1 MESNSPDTTLRYSA
15 KIRRQKHSRTALQDY
30 LRAVRRHLI
39 LSVIAATV
47 VSTYYF
53 IKRSSDTPLYKSV
66 AIVIYDPS
74 KANLDKTTVFA
85 GVGGQLPTTIL
96 LRNYLTELK
105 SNSFRQRIIETLTDE
120 EIALIRN
127 NEGDALT
134 ERSDNLHQVIADANR
149 INLAAGNIFQFEFHH
164 PKPEAAAFLAN
175 RFSDE
180 LQSYL
185 LERSRLGNAA
195 TLRFLKSQSE
205 ELKLKVER
213 SELEI
218 QRYRQE
224 RHLVS
229 LEESQNLIVA
239 RMKDLSR
246 DLHAAKMLA
255 LAKDAD
261 LDRVRTALGDTDEL
275 EKIPAVSAT
284 DPLPQLLKT
293 RDDLQAERS
302 ILQIRYGKNHPK
314 MIENQSRLDAAQ
326 NEIETAVQKIAS
338 DLIARQEILQERV
351 ERLQSALREAEN
363 EALEL
368 DVLAIEYNVL
378 RRKLETD
385 KRLFSEVHR
394 QLNEAMIQSQISSS
408 DLKMVDRAWAASNP
422 FSPNNKQI
430 AAISGILF
438 ALTVTTLPYLIE
450 RLDTR
455 LKAIDEVESALG
467 VPFLGEIYRFP
478 KKAMT
483 PRGLSPM
490 GMESS
495 MRESFRQVQS
505 HILMA
510 IPDLR
515 SARVI
520 IVTSAVPGEGKS
532 FFATHLAASFAQH
545 NYKTLL
551 IDCDFRKPSLLGAVQ
566 SPTTTLPNGLFH
578 AADISQKL
586 KVIGREKPSSDAT
599 ELIESPLLQ
608 YQLQD
613 ARKTHEFVIIDTPP
627 SGLFPDAALLA
638 RFADYILFIN
648 VLGHQRISHLNGIL
662 GRLENSKAELLGLIA
677 NKVPPKLSKQP
688 NEYRYANYNKYAQYY
703 NKPQHHDMPTT

>member
-1 MESNSPDTTLRYSA
+1 MESNSPDIPRRPDA
-15 KIRRQKHSRTALQDY
+15 KIRRRKQSRTVLQDY

-39 LSVIAATV
+39 LSIIAATV
-47 VSTYYF
+47 VSAYYV

-120 EIALIRN
+120 EIALIRT
-127 NEGDALT
+127 NEDNIRV
-134 ERSDNLHQVIADANR
+134 EQNDNLHQVIADANR

-175 RFSDE
+175 RFSEE

-195 TLRFLKSQSE
+195 TLRFLRTQSE

-284 DPLPQLLKT
+284 EPLPHLLKT
-293 RDDLQAERS
+293 REDLQAERS

-314 MIENQSRLDAAQ
+314 MIENQSRLNATRS
-326 NEIETAVQKIAS
+326 EIETAVQKIAS
-338 DLIARQEILQERV
+338 DLIAKQEILQARV

-385 KRLFSEVHR
+385 KRLFSDVHR
-394 QLNEAMIQSQISSS
+394 QLNEALIQSQVSSS
-408 DLKMVDRAWAASNP
+408 DLKMVDRAWAASSP
-422 FSPNNKQI
+422 FSPNKKQI
-430 AAISGILF
+430 FAISGLLF
-438 ALTVTTLPYLIE
+438 LLTTTALPYLIE
-450 RLDTR
+450 RMDTR
-455 LKAIDEVESALG
+455 LKSIDDVESALG
-467 VPFLGEIYRFP
+467 VPFLGEINRFP
-478 KKAMT
+478 NKMMA
-483 PRGLSPM
+483 PNGLSPM
-490 GMESS
+490 EMESS

-551 IDCDFRKPSLLGAVQ
+551 IDCDFRKPSLVASLQ
-566 SPTTTLPNGLFH
+566 HRKTLQNNGLFH
-578 AADISQKL
+578 VADMSQKL
-586 KVIGREKPSSDAT
+586 KILGRDKPSRDAT
-599 ELIESPLLQ
+599 ELIESPELQ
-608 YQLQD
+608 RHLQE
-613 ARKTHEFVIIDTPP
+613 ARKAHEFVIIDTPP

-648 VLGHQRISHLNGIL
+648 ELGHQRISNLNGIL

-688 NEYRYANYNKYAQYY
+688 NAYRYANYSKYAQYY
-703 NKPQHHDMPTT
+703 NKTEAS

>member
-1 MESNSPDTTLRYSA
+1 MESDSSDKDQRRSA
-15 KIRRQKHSRTALQDY
+15 KLRSHKQRHTPLQDY
-30 LRAVRRHLI
+30 LRALRQHLI
-39 LSVIAATV
+39 LSIVAATV
-47 VSTYYF
+47 SSAYYAV
-53 IKRSSDTPLYKSV
+53 KRSSDTPLYKSV

-74 KANLDKTTVFA
+74 KANSDKATVFA

-105 SNSFRQRIIETLTDE
+105 SNSFRQRIIDTLTDE
-120 EIALIRN
+120 EITLITLDEDETSGERN
-127 NEGDALT
+127 
-134 ERSDNLHQVIADANR
+134 DNLHQVIADANQ

-164 PKPEAAAFLAN
+164 PKPQAAAFLAN

-246 DLHAAKMLA
+246 DLHAAKMQA

-261 LDRVRTALGDTDEL
+261 LDCVRTALGNIDEL
-275 EKIPAVSAT
+275 ETIPAVSAT

-293 RDDLQAERS
+293 REDLQAERS

-314 MIENQSRLDAAQ
+314 MIENQSRLDAAHR
-326 NEIETAVQKIAS
+326 EIETAVSKISS
-338 DLIARQEILQERV
+338 DLIAKQEILHQRV

-363 EALEL
+363 EALQL

-385 KRLFSEVHR
+385 KRLFSDIHR

-408 DLKMVDRAWAASNP
+408 DLKMVDRAWAASTP
-422 FSPNNKQI
+422 FSPNKKQI
-430 AAISGILF
+430 FAISGVLF
-438 ALTVTTLPYLIE
+438 LLTLTTIPYVIE

-455 LKAIDEVESALG
+455 LKTIDEVESALG
-467 VPFLGEIYRFP
+467 VSFLGEINRFP
-478 KKAMT
+478 QKTMAAN
-483 PRGLSPM
+483 GFSPCE
-490 GMESS
+490 MEAS

-515 SARVI
+515 TARII

-532 FFATHLAASFAQH
+532 FFATHLAASFAKH

-551 IDCDFRKPSLLGAVQ
+551 IDCDFRKPSLLASLQHPKSIQ
-566 SPTTTLPNGLFH
+566 SNGLF
-578 AADISQKL
+578 QGTVLGPNL
-586 KVIGREKPSSDAT
+586 KILGRDKPSADAT

-608 YQLQD
+608 RQLQE
-613 ARKTHEFVIIDTPP
+613 ARKTHELVILDTPP

-638 RFADYILFIN
+638 RFSDYILFIN
-648 VLGHQRISHLNGIL
+648 ELGHQRISHLNGIL
-662 GRLENSKAELLGLIA
+662 ARLENSKADLLGLIA
-677 NKVPPKLSKQP
+677 NKVPPKLSRQP
-688 NEYRYANYNKYAQYY
+688 NAYRYANYSKYAQYY
-703 NKPQHHDMPTT
+703 NTSKPS